1 MNSYINLILDA
12 EGAKARLRRLLE
24 SAPEPQIAREVVS
37 RKPWS
42 DIRLVH
48 GLKMGLSG
56 VLALYLAELLRL
68 QFPAWSLFA
77 VIVLMIPRYVGS
89 IALKS
94 LMRMIGTLVGGA
106 LGVWLVSDYTSSPIL
121 FLSVISLVVAYSNYK
136 LCQFGRSMSP
146 YAYHLTGFTLITI
159 ASFGISDP
167 ENAWSIALNRTEET
181 LLGVVVVLLIG
192 GLFWPRYARPEFL
205 KTVNDVIRESGMLTL
220 SEISAWMAEN
230 PGCRDFRYAY
240 KTCTEKLFALQALL
254 TDSRREQPLL
264 NARNA
269 IFEKIITA
277 LRILLQAIVHLH
289 QHRVESLEMIKL
301 LEKEMTD
308 VFLTAESV
316 FAKLNAGSRE
326 QLTVETLNA
335 ALDQL
340 VTRIDELYLS
350 GAFRVFQVEEI
361 TALYGHRDALSTLGT
376 TLADLQSAFQQL
388 SDVRI
393 SVQPQGLRK
402 ERQGIDRSWIIAGIK
417 AGLAAAISL
426 VVIEWLHPPGGM
438 IVPSAAWV
446 VIVVTTT
453 GTPMGDLR
461 LFTAL
466 FRSAIYGALI
476 TFGMFFLAPAMSNY
490 WVMNLVVFSVLFP
503 TGFAVGRKVGFPFW
517 IGSVILLVSAIVG
530 LNAQVAVDA
539 KLIVDSYLGVMTGL
553 TIGAV
558 VSRLVCPRLPQKLL
572 HKKLVA
578 YFAACEKILGEAP
591 SGRIEELS
599 SRITLAPMEALS
611 YAQVM
616 GVDHRLRAEQT
627 KVMALL
633 PVLMS
638 LSADLNSL
646 VSFKRNEP
654 IQVVDAVLQPIFD
667 AMDQSFRH
675 LLRMF
680 REFLEMGRPLGGLPS
695 LNETSQ
701 RLTVSV
707 GQLLGADRL
716 QQVPAERMGE
726 ALTRVSRYLA
736 TAEVFMECTQLI
748 ATLHREEFTSDS
760 VL

>member
-12 EGAKARLRRLLE
+12 EGAKARLRRLLQ
-24 SAPEPQIAREVVS
+24 SAPEPEIAREHVS

-42 DIRLVH
+42 NVQLLH

-68 QFPAWSLFA
+68 QFPAFSLFA

-289 QHRVESLEMIKL
+289 QHRVESPEMIKL

-335 ALDQL
+335 AIDRL
-340 VTRIDELYLS
+340 VTRIDELYQS
-350 GAFRVFQVEEI
+350 GAFRVFQVDEI
-361 TALYGHRDALSTLGT
+361 TALYGHRDALSTLGI
-376 TLADLQSAFQQL
+376 TLTDLQSAFQQL
-388 SDVRI
+388 VDVRI
-393 SVQPQGLRK
+393 SLQPQRLRE
-402 ERQGIDRSWIIAGIK
+402 ERRKIDPSWIIAGIK

-490 WVMNLVVFSVLFP
+490 WVMNIVVFSVLFP
-503 TGFAVGRKVGFPFW
+503 TGFAAPKVGLPFW
-517 IGSVILLVSAIVG
+517 IGSVILLVSGIAG

-539 KLIVDSYLGVMTGL
+539 KLIVDTYLGVMTGL

-558 VSRLVCPRLPQKLL
+558 ISRLVWPRLPQKLL

-633 PVLMS
+633 PVLIS
-638 LSADLNSL
+638 LSVDLNSL
-646 VSFKRNEP
+646 VSLKRNEP
-654 IQVVDAVLQPIFD
+654 IQVVDVVLQPIFD
-667 AMDQSFRH
+667 AMDQSFRR

-680 REFLEMGRPLGGLPS
+680 REFLEMGRPLGGFPS
-695 LNETSQ
+695 LNETGQ

-748 ATLHREEFTSDS
+748 STLHREEFTSDS

>member
-12 EGAKARLRRLLE
+12 EGAKARLRRLLQ
-24 SAPEPQIAREVVS
+24 SAPEPEIAREDVS

-42 DIRLVH
+42 NVQLLH

-68 QFPAWSLFA
+68 QFPAFSLFA

-289 QHRVESLEMIKL
+289 QHRVESPEMIKL

-308 VFLTAESV
+308 VFLAAESV
-316 FAKLNAGSRE
+316 FAKLNAVSRE

-335 ALDQL
+335 AIDQL
-340 VTRIDELYLS
+340 VTRIDELYQS
-350 GAFRVFQVEEI
+350 GAFRVFQVDEI
-361 TALYGHRDALSTLGT
+361 TALYGHRDSLSTLGI
-376 TLADLQSAFQQL
+376 TLTHLQSAFQQL
-388 SDVRI
+388 VEVRI
-393 SVQPQGLRK
+393 SVQPQRLRE
-402 ERQGIDRSWIIAGIK
+402 ERRKIDPSWIIAGIK

-426 VVIEWLHPPGGM
+426 VIVEWLHPPGGT

-453 GTPMGDLR
+453 GTPIGDLR

-466 FRSAIYGALI
+466 FKSAIYGALI
-476 TFGMFFLAPAMSNY
+476 TLGMFFLAPAMSNY
-490 WVMNLVVFSVLFP
+490 WVMNLVVFTVLFP
-503 TGFAVGRKVGFPFW
+503 TGFAAPKVGLPFW

-530 LNAQVAVDA
+530 LNAQVVVDA

-558 VSRLVCPRLPQKLL
+558 ISRLVWPRLPQKLL
-572 HKKLVA
+572 QKNLVA
-578 YFAACEKILGEAP
+578 YFAACEEILEET
-591 SGRIEELS
+591 SSERIEQLS
-599 SRITLAPMEALS
+599 SKITVTPMEALS

-616 GVDHRLRAEQT
+616 GVDRRLRAEQT

-633 PVLMS
+633 PVLIS
-638 LSADLNSL
+638 LSVDLNSL

-654 IQVVDAVLQPIFD
+654 IQVVDVVLQPIFD
-667 AMDQSFRH
+667 AMDQSFRR
-675 LLRMF
+675 LLRIF
-680 REFLEMGRPLGGLPS
+680 REFLEMGRPLSSMHS
-695 LNETSQ
+695 LNKTGQ
-701 RLTVSV
+701 RLTESIRQV
-707 GQLLGADRL
+707 LGADRL
-716 QQVPAERMGE
+716 QQAPAERMGD

-736 TAEVFMECTQLI
+736 TAEAFMECTQLI
-748 ATLHREEFTSDS
+748 STLHREEFISDN

>member
-12 EGAKARLRRLLE
+12 EVAKARLWRLLQ
-24 SAPEPQIAREVVS
+24 SAPEPEIAREAVS

-42 DIRLVH
+42 NVRLLH

-68 QFPAWSLFA
+68 QFPAFSLFA

-94 LMRMIGTLVGGA
+94 LMRTIGTLVGGA
-106 LGVWLVSDYTSSPIL
+106 LRVWLVSDYTSSPIL

-220 SEISAWMAEN
+220 RETRAWLAGN
-230 PGCRDFRYAY
+230 AGCSDFRYAH
-240 KTCTEKLFALQALL
+240 KDCTEKLLVLQALL
-254 TDSRREQPLL
+254 ADSQREQSLL
-264 NARNA
+264 NARNT

-277 LRILLQAIVHLH
+277 LQILLQAIVHLH
-289 QHRVESLEMIKL
+289 QHRVESSEMMRL
-301 LEKEMTD
+301 LKKELTD
-308 VFLTAESV
+308 VSLAAESV
-316 FAKLNAGSRE
+316 FAE
-326 QLTVETLNA
+326 LTAWRGERLAVETLSA

-340 VTRIDELYLS
+340 VTRIDELYQS
-350 GAFRVFQVEEI
+350 GALRVLQVDEI
-361 TALYGHRDALSTLGT
+361 TALYGHRDALSTLGI
-376 TLADLQSAFQQL
+376 TLTDLQSAFQQL
-388 SDVRI
+388 VEIRI
-393 SVQPQGLRK
+393 SVQPQRLRK
-402 ERQGIDRSWIIAGIK
+402 ERRKIDPSWIIAGIK
-417 AGLAAAISL
+417 AGLAAATSL
-426 VVIEWLHPPGGM
+426 VIVEWLHPPGGT

-453 GTPMGDLR
+453 GTPIGDLR
-461 LFTAL
+461 SFTSL

-476 TFGMFFLAPAMSNY
+476 ALGMFFLAPAMSNY
-490 WVMNLVVFSVLFP
+490 WVMNLVVFAVLLP
-503 TGFAVGRKVGFPFW
+503 TGFAAPKVGLPFW

-530 LNAQVAVDA
+530 LNAQVVVDA

-558 VSRLVCPRLPQKLL
+558 ISRLVWPRLPQKLL

-578 YFAACEKILGEAP
+578 YFAASEKILGEAP

-599 SRITLAPMEALS
+599 SRITLAPIEALS

-616 GVDHRLRAEQT
+616 GVDNRLRAEQT

-633 PVLMS
+633 PVLIS
-638 LSADLNSL
+638 LSVDVNSL
-646 VSFKRNEP
+646 VFFKRNEP
-654 IQVVDAVLQPIFD
+654 IQVVDIVLQPIFD
-667 AMDQSFRH
+667 AMDQNFRH

-680 REFLEMGRPLGGLPS
+680 REFLEMGRPLGVFPS
-695 LNETSQ
+695 LNETGQ

-707 GQLLGADRL
+707 RQLLGTNRL
-716 QQVPAERMGE
+716 QQVPAEKIGHT
-726 ALTRVSRYLA
+726 LTRVSRYLA
-736 TAEVFMECTQLI
+736 TTEAFMECRQLI
-748 ATLHREEFTSDS
+748 STLHREEFTSDS

>member
-12 EGAKARLRRLLE
+12 EGAKARLRRLLQ
-24 SAPEPQIAREVVS
+24 SAPEPEIAREDVS

-42 DIRLVH
+42 NVQLLH

-68 QFPAWSLFA
+68 QFPAFSLFA

-289 QHRVESLEMIKL
+289 QHRVESPEMIKL

-335 ALDQL
+335 AIDRL
-340 VTRIDELYLS
+340 VTRIDELYQS
-350 GAFRVFQVEEI
+350 GAFRVFQVDEI
-361 TALYGHRDALSTLGT
+361 TALYGHRDALSTLGI
-376 TLADLQSAFQQL
+376 TLTDLQSAFQQL
-388 SDVRI
+388 VDVRI
-393 SVQPQGLRK
+393 SLQPQRLRE
-402 ERQGIDRSWIIAGIK
+402 ERRKIDPSWIIAGIK

-503 TGFAVGRKVGFPFW
+503 TGFASPKVGLPFW
-517 IGSVILLVSAIVG
+517 IGSVILLVSGIAG

-539 KLIVDSYLGVMTGL
+539 KLIVDTYLGVMTGL

-558 VSRLVCPRLPQKLL
+558 ISRLVWPRLPQKLL

-633 PVLMS
+633 PVLIS
-638 LSADLNSL
+638 LSVDLNSL
-646 VSFKRNEP
+646 VSLKRNEP
-654 IQVVDAVLQPIFD
+654 IQVVDVVLQPIFD
-667 AMDQSFRH
+667 AMDQSFRR

-680 REFLEMGRPLGGLPS
+680 REFLEMGRPLGGFPS
-695 LNETSQ
+695 LNETGQ

-748 ATLHREEFTSDS
+748 STLHREEFTSDS